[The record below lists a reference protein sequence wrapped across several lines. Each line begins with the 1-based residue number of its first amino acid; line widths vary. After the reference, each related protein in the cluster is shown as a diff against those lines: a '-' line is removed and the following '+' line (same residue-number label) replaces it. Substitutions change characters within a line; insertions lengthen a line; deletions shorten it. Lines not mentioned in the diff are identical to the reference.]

1 MTLDGLVRRN
11 IVHFWPTN
19 LAVIGGVAVA
29 VAVLAGA
36 LLVGSSVRSSLRVL
50 ALERLGA
57 IDQVVTSLGFVREE
71 LAGDLMQAEGME
83 SAFAGAAPIVAV
95 EGFVTHQASGRR
107 ASGIQVYG
115 VDHRFWEFH
124 GLDAAPRELGRNDVL
139 VSEGLADEL
148 GAADGDA
155 LLVRVEKPSDVPIS
169 SLHGRRD
176 DVGRTLRLGVNR
188 VLPPAELGEFS
199 FRPQQGLARSV
210 FVSLGR
216 LQRDLEQEGR
226 VNTLLLA
233 AVAGSSEA
241 PAAAAARLATAEA
254 AVRAAATL
262 DDLGL
267 RARALPAH
275 GAVSIE
281 SAAGLLNDETVA
293 AAESV
298 AGTLGLRVEPV
309 LTYLANALRVGDRLT
324 PYSLVTARA
333 LDAVS
338 EVAARTSAGA
348 QDGAVRAPGATGA
361 AGDGAGAAGAEAAGA
376 RSGADGAAP
385 MVLNRWAADDLEASA
400 GDTLTLE
407 YYVWEDEGRLAT
419 HEAEFR
425 IADVVAIAGAADD
438 RDLAPDY
445 PGITEATDVTDWDPP
460 FDIDLDLIRPAD
472 EEYWDDHRTTPKA
485 FIPLAVGQRLWGSRW
500 GEVTSI
506 RLHPAAAGV
515 PAAAGAP
522 AGAGAPGADV
532 EALAADLRG
541 AFRTALDPLAIGFV
555 VYPARALAVEAS
567 AGVTDFGL
575 YFIYFSFFLVVSALL
590 LASLFFRLG
599 VEQRLRE
606 IGLLRAAGYPAS
618 AIRRLFLSEAFV
630 LAAAGSAVGVLGAVG
645 YAELVMWG
653 LRTWWVDAVGTTRL
667 ALAVSPAML
676 AAGAAGGVLAAFGSI
691 GWTLR
696 ALAPASP
703 RSLLTGAVAEVTGLP
718 AASESEAPPPGARAW
733 RIGLGLLGGGAAAV
747 GLASAGLIGA
757 TEGFFGGGLLLL
769 VATLVFAWAWIGGRP
784 SAAAHEQW
792 SVPRVGFRNA
802 SYRPGRSVLCIAL
815 IASAAFIIVAVDA
828 FRREGGGNVLDRA
841 SGTGG
846 YTLLADTLL
855 PLVHDPSTVEGQ
867 DELFVADLFEE
878 GEALAGVTLERFRL
892 RPGEDAS
899 CLNLYQAKDPRVLAP
914 TPAFVAEGRFAF
926 GATAAETPEEEANPW
941 LLLDRE
947 FADGAIP
954 AIADSTSLN
963 YALHIGIGDDFVLNR
978 DTDRPITLRI
988 VGALS
993 DSIFQRELLIS
1004 ESHFER
1010 VFPDYDGYRFFLIDA
1025 PPARMAD
1032 VSAALEDRLV
1042 DFGFDVVSA
1051 GERLAAFHRVEN
1063 TYLATFQTLGGLG
1076 LILGTFGLGAVLLR
1090 NVLERR
1096 RELAL
1101 MRAVGYNARHLSLM
1115 VLAENA
1121 FLLFAGL
1128 AAGTGCAIVAIAP
1141 AWLERGGGVP
1151 LLSLGGL
1158 LLVVVAT
1165 GLTASLAATVAAVRS
1180 PLLGALRAE

>member
-1 MTLDGLVRRN
+1 MTLLALVRRN

-36 LLVGSSVRSSLRVL
+36 LLVGSSVRASLRSL

-57 IDQVVTSLGFVREE
+57 IDQVVTSLGFVGEG
-71 LAGDLMQAEGME
+71 LAGELLEAEGL
-83 SAFAGAAPIVAV
+83 AGTFGGAAPIVAV

-124 GLDAAPRELGRNDVL
+124 QLDAAPRELGRNDVF
-139 VSEGLADEL
+139 VSAGLADEL

-155 LLVRVEKPSDVPIS
+155 LLVRVEKPSEVPIS

-176 DVGRTLRLGVNR
+176 DIGRTLRLGVQR
-188 VLPPAELGEFS
+188 VLPPDELGEFS

-210 FVSLGR
+210 FVSLAR

-226 VNTLLLA
+226 VNTILLA
-233 AVAGSSEA
+233 AAGGASEA
-241 PAAAAARLATAEA
+241 PAASAARLASAEA
-254 AVRAAATL
+254 ALRSVATL

-267 RARALPAH
+267 RVRPLPEH
-275 GAVSIE
+275 GVVSIE
-281 SAAGLLNDETVA
+281 SAAGLVNDETAA

-298 AGTLGLRVEPV
+298 AGTLGMRAEPV

-333 LDAVS
+333 LHAVS
-338 EVAARTSAGA
+338 EVASGA
-348 QDGAVRAPGATGA
+348 IG
-361 AGDGAGAAGAEAAGA
+361 GAGSEAADA
-376 RSGADGAAP
+376 RGETGDAP
-385 MVLNRWAADDLEASA
+385 PVVLNRWAADDLDAAA

-425 IADVVAIAGAADD
+425 VADVVPISGAADD

-472 EEYWDDHRTTPKA
+472 EDYWDEHRTTPKA
-485 FIPLAVGQRLWGSRW
+485 FIPLADGQRLWGSRW
-500 GEVTSI
+500 GELTSV
-506 RLHPAAAGV
+506 RLHPAAPD
-515 PAAAGAP
+515 PAEPDAP
-522 AGAGAPGADV
+522 AADV
-532 EALAADLRG
+532 EALAAEVQG
-541 AFRTALDPLAIGFV
+541 AFRSAIDPLAAGFV

-606 IGLLRAAGYPAS
+606 LGLLRAAGYPAA
-618 AIRRLFLSEAFV
+618 AIRRVFLSEATV
-630 LAAAGSAVGVLGAVG
+630 LSVLGSAIGVLGAIG

-667 ALAVSPAML
+667 ALDVSPAML

-703 RSLLTGAVAEVTGLP
+703 RSLLSGAVAEVTGLP
-718 AASESEAPPPGARAW
+718 AATEGEAAPASRAW
-733 RIGLGLLGGGAAAV
+733 RIGLGLLGTGVAAV
-747 GLASAGLIGA
+747 ALASAGLVGA

-769 VATLVFAWAWIGGRP
+769 VAMLVFAWAWIGGRP
-784 SAAAHEQW
+784 GAPAPTQW
-792 SVPRVGFRNA
+792 SVPQVGFRNA

-828 FRREGGGNVLDRA
+828 FRREGGGDVLNRA
-841 SGTGG
+841 GGTGG
-846 YTLLADTLL
+846 YTLLADALL
-855 PLVHDPSTVEGQ
+855 PIVHDPSTVEGQ
-867 DELFVADLFEE
+867 DELFVADLFED
-878 GEALAGVTLERFRL
+878 GEALAGVGLERFRL

-926 GATAAETPEEEANPW
+926 SATAAETPEEEANPW

-947 FADGAIP
+947 FEDGAIP

-993 DSIFQRELLIS
+993 DSIFQRELLIG
-1004 ESHFER
+1004 EAHFER
-1010 VFPDYDGYRFFLIDA
+1010 VFPDYEGYRFFLIDA

-1032 VSAALEDRLV
+1032 VSAALEDRLA

-1128 AAGTGCAIVAIAP
+1128 AAGTGCAIIAIAP

-1151 LLSLGGL
+1151 VLSLGGL

-1165 GLTASLAATVAAVRS
+1165 GLTASLAATIAAVRS

>member
-1 MTLDGLVRRN
+1 MTLLALVRRN

-36 LLVGSSVRSSLRVL
+36 LLVGSSVRASLRSL

-71 LAGDLMQAEGME
+71 LAAELLDAEGMGG
-83 SAFAGAAPIVAV
+83 AFGGAAPIVAV
-95 EGFVTHQASGRR
+95 EGFVTHQSSGRR

-115 VDHRFWEFH
+115 VDHRFWTFH

-139 VSEGLADEL
+139 VSAGLADEL
-148 GAADGDA
+148 GAVDGDA
-155 LLVRVEKPSDVPIS
+155 LLVRVEKPSEVPIS

-176 DVGRTLRLGVNR
+176 DIGRTLRLGVQR
-188 VLPPAELGEFS
+188 VLPPDELGEFS

-210 FVSLGR
+210 FVSLAR

-226 VNTLLLA
+226 VNTVLLA
-233 AVAGSSEA
+233 AATGASEA
-241 PAAAAARLATAEA
+241 PGPAAARLTTAEA
-254 AVRAAATL
+254 ALRSVATL

-267 RARALPAH
+267 RVRALPEH
-275 GAVSIE
+275 RVVSIE
-281 SAAGLLNDETVA
+281 SAAGLVNDETAA

-298 AGTLGLRVEPV
+298 AGTLGLRAEPV
-309 LTYLANALRVGDRLT
+309 LTYLANALRIGDRLT

-338 EVAARTSAGA
+338 EVASGESAGA
-348 QDGAVRAPGATGA
+348 PGDPGAG
-361 AGDGAGAAGAEAAGA
+361 GQAGAAGGQADAGEEAAT
-376 RSGADGAAP
+376 AP
-385 MVLNRWAADDLEASA
+385 PAVLNRWAAEDLDASL

-425 IADVVAIAGAADD
+425 VADVVPIAGAADD

-472 EEYWDDHRTTPKA
+472 EDYWDEHRTTPKA
-485 FIPLAVGQRLWGSRW
+485 FIPLADGQRLWGSRW
-500 GEVTSI
+500 GEVTSV
-506 RLHPAAAGV
+506 RLHPAAPDPAAPDV
-515 PAAAGAP
+515 PA
-522 AGAGAPGADV
+522 ADV
-532 EALAADLRG
+532 EALAGEVQD
-541 AFRTALDPLAIGFV
+541 AFRSAIDPLATGFV

-606 IGLLRAAGYPAS
+606 LGLLRAAGYPAA
-618 AIRRLFLSEAFV
+618 AIRRVFLGEATV
-630 LAAAGSAVGVLGAVG
+630 LSVLGSAIGVLGAIG

-667 ALAVSPAML
+667 ALDVSPAML

-718 AASESEAPPPGARAW
+718 AATDGEAAPASRAW
-733 RIGLGLLGGGAAAV
+733 RIGLGLLGAGVAAV
-747 GLASAGLIGA
+747 ALASAGLVGA

-769 VATLVFAWAWIGGRP
+769 VAMLVFAWAWIGGRP
-784 SAAAHEQW
+784 SAAAHDQW

-828 FRREGGGNVLDRA
+828 FRREGGGNVLDR
-841 SGTGG
+841 SGGTGG
-846 YTLLADTLL
+846 YTLLADALL
-855 PLVHDPSTVEGQ
+855 PIVHDPSTLAGQ

-878 GEALAGVTLERFRL
+878 GEALAGVGLERFRL

-926 GATAAETPEEEANPW
+926 SATAAETPEEEANPW

-947 FADGAIP
+947 FEDGAIP

-993 DSIFQRELLIS
+993 DSIFQRELLIG
-1004 ESHFER
+1004 EAHFER
-1010 VFPDYDGYRFFLIDA
+1010 VFPDYEGYRFFLIDA
-1025 PPARMAD
+1025 PPARTAD
-1032 VSAALEDRLV
+1032 VSAALEDRLA

-1128 AAGTGCAIVAIAP
+1128 AAGTGCAIIAIAP

-1165 GLTASLAATVAAVRS
+1165 GLTASLAATIAAVRS